1 MELSPYPPFVNLAF
15 FPTDGP
21 VYVYDRA
28 TKFLSDWSSF
38 GQFDCTDAQK
48 DLDELKNLSDDL
60 SDLEINDSGRRPYY
74 RLDGIKFIL
83 DRSQNNREPILML
96 RLKVILSNVKINDDG
111 TLNRKFSRIIDI
123 ITVSLENYKDICLNE
138 TGQTLKDFSANQ
150 KRNFKVI

>member
-1 MELSPYPPFVNLAF
+1 MELSVYPPFINLLF
-15 FPTDGP
+15 IPTDGP
-21 VYVYDRA
+21 GYVYDRA
-28 TKFLSDWSSF
+28 TKFLNDWIAYSD
-38 GQFDCTDAQK
+38 FDCTDAKK

-60 SDLEINDSGRRPYY
+60 SDLEINDSGSRPYY